1 MSPHLRRR
9 TRALA
14 GLLVPLALISAA
26 PHAEPGRDKVAAA
39 VRDDLKDG
47 TATFFVRLRGEAD
60 PASAAARAPA
70 TKAAKGAAVYAA
82 MTGYAERS
90 QARLRELL
98 TERNAAHTPFW
109 IVNAVKV
116 TADPAL
122 AAEISAL
129 PEVAGIEPIGTA
141 EAPRPAPGT
150 RQSLTAGGGV
160 EWNIDRIKAPR
171 VWKKLR
177 NRGEGIVVATID
189 SGVDFEHPELA
200 AQYRGSHPGGRVE
213 HDYNWFDATGVC
225 AGSAPCDDL
234 GHGTHV
240 TGIMTGRSG
249 IGVAPRAEWI
259 AVRGCESAKCAND
272 FLLAAGQ
279 WILAPTDLDGRN
291 PRPDLAPDIVN
302 NSWAKARRDDWY
314 RPVVKAWVAAG
325 IFPMFANGNTGP
337 GCDTTETPARYVE
350 SHSAGSFDVNDAL
363 MPESSR
369 GPGENGVTKPD
380 IAAPGVDIR
389 SSVPGGYFVWTGTS
403 MSSPHVAATV
413 ALMWSA
419 APALRGDI
427 AATRALL
434 DGTAVDTPDT
444 GCGGT
449 AADNNAFGEGRLNAY
464 AAVRSVPRE
473 PLGTLHGT
481 ITTHGRPL
489 PGTEVT
495 VTGPLSRTVDTGRDG
510 GFSLRRLPP
519 GDYQVTAY
527 KPGYAT
533 ATTKLTIKAD
543 RTTTT
548 RLRLRTDGPRGLG

>member
-1 MSPHLRRR
+1 MPQ
-9 TRALA
+9 
-14 GLLVPLALISAA
+14 AA
-26 PHAEPGRDKVAAA
+26 AHAEPDGGKIATA

-47 TATFFVRLRGEAD
+47 AATFFVRLKGEAD
-60 PASAAARAPA
+60 PAAARAPA
-70 TKAAKGAAVYAA
+70 TKAAKAAAVYAA
-82 MTGYAERS
+82 KTGYAERS
-90 QARLRELL
+90 QARLRGLL
-98 TERNAAHTPFW
+98 TERHAVHTPFW

-122 AAEISAL
+122 AAEIAAL

-141 EAPRPAPGT
+141 EVPRPASGT
-150 RQSLTAGGGV
+150 QQSLTAAKGV

-171 VWKKLR
+171 VWKKLH
-177 NRGEGIVVATID
+177 NRGEGVVVATID
-189 SGVDFEHPELA
+189 SGVDFAHPELA
-200 AQYRGSHPGGRVE
+200 AQYRGSRPGGRVQ
-213 HDYNWFDATGVC
+213 HDHNWFDATGVC
-225 AGSAPCDDL
+225 AGPTPCDNL

-259 AVRGCESAKCAND
+259 AVKGCESAKCADD

-279 WILAPTDLDGRN
+279 WIIAPTDRDGRN
-291 PRPDLAPDIVN
+291 PRPVLAPDIVN
-302 NSWAKARRDDWY
+302 NSWAKARRDDWC
-314 RPVVKAWVAAG
+314 RPVVQAWVAAG
-325 IFPMFANGNTGP
+325 IFPMFAAGNTGP
-337 GCDTTETPARYVE
+337 GCDTTETPARYAE

-369 GPGENGVTKPD
+369 GPGENEVTKPD

-413 ALMWSA
+413 TLMWSA

-434 DGTAVDTPDT
+434 DGTAIDAPDA

-449 AADNNAFGEGRLNAY
+449 ADDDNAFGEGRLDAY
-464 AAVRSVPRE
+464 AAVRSVPDE
-473 PLGTLHGT
+473 PLGTLRGT
-481 ITTHGRPL
+481 VTARGRPL

-495 VTGPLSRTVDTGRDG
+495 LTGPLRRTTANGRPLPEAEAAGPPLRRTVDTGRDG

-519 GDYQVTAY
+519 GDYQVTASR
-527 KPGYAT
+527 PGHTT
-533 ATTKLTIKAD
+533 ATLTIKAD
-543 RTTTT
+543 RTITA
-548 RLRLRTDGPRGLG
+548 RLRPTRSR